1 MSKIRQ
7 RTKHLIL
14 AGLVGVMVTGAASTG
29 IIIFNSV
36 QHKKEQ
42 LELRKTYQ
50 TQVDKMEA
58 EMREEQAKKVM
69 VYQLKRN
76 LKAGDKI
83 RKDDLLQ
90 KEINMEDAPDDSITD
105 IKQIV
110 SKIIKIPAAKNTT
123 IIPSILY
130 SEGVTPNDL
139 RYQEFNVMKLPS
151 DLAQDQFVDV
161 RINFPTGQDYIVLS
175 KKKVKKLAGSSGTVW
190 YEMNESEIL
199 TISSAIVD
207 AFINGG
213 KIYALSYV
221 DPEFQD
227 KAETTYPVNSQVLQL
242 MQNDPNILA
251 VAKMGLNRQMRD
263 QLERDLKKVDEVNKM
278 KYSTGDLSYELNNTN
293 TQVSSEDGG
302 YGKEAGANSS
312 QSSSPNN
319 VDSTTNETSV
329 TENKADIVQPVTDNT
344 IPTDKQSN
352 IFEQNTDSVNPK

>member
-7 RTKHLIL
+7 RTKHLII
-14 AGLVGVMVTGAASTG
+14 AGLVGVVVTGAASTG
-29 IIIFNSV
+29 IIVFNSV

-42 LELRKTYQ
+42 IELRKTYQ
-50 TQVDKMEA
+50 AQVDKMEA
-58 EMREEQAKKVM
+58 EMKAEQAKKVTI
-69 VYQLKRN
+69 YQLKRN

-83 RKDDLLQ
+83 RQDDLLQ
-90 KEINMEDAPDDSITD
+90 KEISLEDVPEDSITD

-130 SEGVTPNDL
+130 SEGITPNDL
-139 RYQEFNVMKLPS
+139 RYQEFDVMKLPS
-151 DLAQDQFVDV
+151 DLAQDQYVDV

-175 KKKVKKLAGSSGTVW
+175 KKKVKKLAGASGTVW

-207 AFINGG
+207 AFIHGG

-221 DPEFQD
+221 DPEFQE
-227 KAETTYPVNSQVLQL
+227 KAQTTYPVNSEVLQL

-263 QLERDLKKVDEVNKM
+263 QLERDLKKVSEVDKM
-278 KYSTGDLSYELNNTN
+278 KYTTGDLSYEVNNTN
-293 TQVSSEDGG
+293 TQVSAEEEG
-302 YGKEAGANSS
+302 YGSVNATNSS
-312 QSSSPNN
+312 EQNSSNN
-319 VDSTTNETSV
+319 GQLTPDSTTTV
-329 TENKADIVQPVTDNT
+329 TENKSDIIEPVDNT
-344 IPTDKQSN
+344 VPTEKQN
-352 IFEQNTDSVNPK
+352 DIFQQNTDSVNP

>member
-7 RTKHLIL
+7 RTKHLLL
-14 AGLVGVMVTGAASTG
+14 AGLVGVVVTGAASTG
-29 IIIFNSV
+29 IIAFNSI

-42 LELRKTYQ
+42 IELRKTYQ
-50 TQVDKMEA
+50 AQVDKMEA
-58 EMREEQAKKVM
+58 EMRAEQAKKVM
-69 VYQLKRN
+69 IYQLKRN

-90 KEINMEDAPDDSITD
+90 KEISMEDAPEDSITD

-151 DLAQDQFVDV
+151 DLTQDQFVDV

-175 KKKVKKLAGSSGTVW
+175 KKKVKKLAGASGTVW

-227 KAETTYPVNSQVLQL
+227 KAQTTYPVNSEVMQL

-251 VAKMGLNRQMRD
+251 VAKMGLNRQMRE
-263 QLERDLKKVDEVNKM
+263 QLERDLKKVDEVDKM
-278 KYSTGDLSYELNNTN
+278 KYTTGDLSYEVNNN
-293 TQVSSEDGG
+293 NAQVSAEDGG
-302 YGKEAGANSS
+302 YGTMNGTNISESNSS
-312 QSSSPNN
+312 NN
-319 VDSTTNETSV
+319 AKSTPDATPV
-329 TENKADIVQPVTDNT
+329 TENKADIVQPATDNT
-344 IPTDKQSN
+344 IPTDKQDD
-352 IFEQNTDSVNPK
+352 IFQQNTDSVNP